1 MGAVFADGKN
11 SKGRMIQGYRSKK
24 TFQSATVV
32 IMDCDNTD
40 PDPLRPDIPPEEWKT
55 PADVQAAFPS
65 VAFYVVYSRNH
76 MKVKDGKPARPKF
89 HVYGSPVAD

>member
-1 MGAVFADGKN
+1 
-11 SKGRMIQGYRSKK
+11 MIQGYRSKK